1 MFLVILKPPPP
12 SNPPTLVQGSWT
24 TSWRGGAAAKK
35 SIHPSPNYSDPRPQP
50 RTTQPWPRAPV
61 PEHRLSAQSRGG
73 CWERVVPVFPAH
85 MLLEWV
91 LCDQRE
97 AEKTDEKS
105 EICQTVRDEPQEL
118 LLSKNMPF
126 LKGKQSL
133 EGVRSPRGEESK
145 TVRLTGRPVEQ
156 QRSTLPTHF
165 LCD

>member
-1 MFLVILKPPPP
+1 MKPPPSDTGRGELDSQGGKGP
-12 SNPPTLVQGSWT
+12 QSQPLRPNLNQGS
-24 TSWRGGAAAKK
+24 
-35 SIHPSPNYSDPRPQP
+35 PRPP
-50 RTTQPWPRAPV
+50 GPWALGVSSEQRRQLGA
-61 PEHRLSAQSRGG
+61 HGSCISWLRLLGGFYVTRERG
-73 CWERVVPVFPAH
+73 R
-85 MLLEWV
+85 
-91 LCDQRE
+91 D
-97 AEKTDEKS
+97 TDEET
-105 EICQTVRDEPQEL
+105 EICQSVGDELQEM

>member
-1 MFLVILKPPPP
+1 
-12 SNPPTLVQGSWT
+12 
-24 TSWRGGAAAKK
+24 
-35 SIHPSPNYSDPRPQP
+35 
-50 RTTQPWPRAPV
+50 
-61 PEHRLSAQSRGG
+61 
-73 CWERVVPVFPAH
+73 

-145 TVRLTGRPVEQ
+145 TARTHWGGQWNNREAHITHPLPVRLARLQEDERQ
-156 QRSTLPTHF
+156 SR
-165 LCD
+165 D